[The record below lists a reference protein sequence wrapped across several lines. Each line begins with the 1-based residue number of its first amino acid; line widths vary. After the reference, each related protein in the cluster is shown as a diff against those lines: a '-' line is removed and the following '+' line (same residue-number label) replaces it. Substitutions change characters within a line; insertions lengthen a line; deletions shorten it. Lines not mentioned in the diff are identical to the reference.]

1 VRTRGAVSVGLIVI
15 AAILLLVG
23 GLALYLREEIVDSD
37 AFADRATQTLE
48 EDAVAR
54 AVSIEVAADFS
65 NVGPPALVS
74 GRPILESV
82 IDALIGTEPFREI
95 FHEAAE
101 QANKVLFTR
110 DRTVVV
116 QLEDATKVI
125 RSALQSANPKLAK
138 KIPKNVTP
146 ELARLDQ
153 AKFAT
158 GTLRAADNI
167 RFLGIVLP
175 LLSILAFAAGIAV
188 APDRRA
194 AVTRAGLAVGI
205 VGGIGLI
212 VLIVLRSLVV
222 NGLEGEVLT
231 QEEVR
236 AAGGAIWDG
245 FLGDLSTGW
254 LVLGAAGMVVAA
266 ASSSLFEAQDVGKQA
281 SRLRER
287 LTRTPGTTAG
297 RLIRGIGALLVGVL
311 VVISPTLALQ
321 IVAVFAGALL
331 LFFGVSEVLNVVQTP
346 AARSE
351 AYRRAGWRRWLTV
364 AGGIVASMI
373 VVGVVLALVIS
384 GRDGER
390 PQGPIAAADISA
402 CNGSPELCDRRL
414 NKVTFPGTHNSMSA
428 ADSRGWL
435 FTNQRHDIAQQ
446 LEDGIRVLL
455 IDPHYGVPSGDKV
468 RTDLERE
475 GTSRNRIAAQIGTK
489 GLGAA
494 ERLVGDIDETDLEGE
509 RVPYL
514 CHSVCE
520 LGATPMVDALTDVR
534 TFLEDNRF
542 EVVIIFI
549 EPSIRA
555 DEIAKAFADA
565 GLDPYLATLER
576 YEPLPTLREMIAS
589 NRRLVVF
596 TERGGGTPDWYHE
609 GFSFTQD
616 TEVGADPD
624 KCPPRNGNA
633 ASPLLMANFWVDGF
647 PPPVEA
653 NEKATALDKLLQRA
667 RVCRKELGRVPNL
680 FPVDFYDNS
689 DIVEAAE
696 QLNGVKGK
704 KETAQN

>member
-1 VRTRGAVSVGLIVI
+1 VRARLGLSIALTAI
-15 AAILLLVG
+15 AAVLLLVG
-23 GLALYLREEIVDSD
+23 GFALYLREEIIDSD
-37 AFADRATQTLE
+37 AFADRTTETLE
-48 EDAVAR
+48 DDAVAR

-82 IDALIGTEPFREI
+82 IEALIGTEPFHEI
-95 FHEAAE
+95 FREAAS

-116 QLEDATKVI
+116 QLEDATKVV

-146 ELARLDQ
+146 ELARIDQ

-158 GTLRAADNI
+158 GTLRFADDV

-175 LLSILAFAAGIAV
+175 LLAVLAFAGGIAV

-205 VGGIGLI
+205 VGGMGLI
-212 VLIVLRSLVV
+212 VLIVLRHLVV
-222 NGLEGEVLT
+222 NGLEADVLT

-236 AAGGAIWDG
+236 AAGGVIWDG

-254 LVLGAAGMVVAA
+254 LVVGVAGVVVAA
-266 ASSSLFEAQDVGKQA
+266 ASSSLFEARDVGVQA
-281 SRLRER
+281 QRLRHR
-287 LTRTPGTTAG
+287 LTRTPDTTAG
-297 RLIRGIGALLVGVL
+297 RLIRGVAALLLGVL
-311 VVISPTLALQ
+311 VVISPTLSLQ
-321 IVAVFAGALL
+321 ILAVVAGALL

-351 AYRRAGWRRWLTV
+351 AYRREGWRRWLTV

-373 VVGVVLALVIS
+373 VVGVVLALVLS
-384 GRDGER
+384 GGGER
-390 PQGPIAAADISA
+390 PRGPIDAADIRS
-402 CNGSPELCDRRL
+402 CNGSPKLCDRRL

-446 LEDGIRVLL
+446 LDDGIRVLL

-475 GTSRNRIAAQIGTK
+475 GTSRNRIAAQIGSK
-489 GLGAA
+489 GIAAA
-494 ERLVGDIDETDLEGE
+494 ERLIGDLDSTDLEGE

-520 LGATPMVDALTDVR
+520 LGATQMVDALTDLR
-534 TFLEDNRF
+534 TFLEENRF

-555 DEIAKAFADA
+555 DEIAAAFHDT

-576 YEPLPTLREMIAS
+576 YEPLPTLRELIAS
-589 NRRLVVF
+589 NRRLIVF

-653 NEKATALDKLLQRA
+653 NERATTLDKLLHRA
-667 RVCRKELGRVPNL
+667 RVCRKQLGRVPNL
-680 FPVDFYDNS
+680 FPVDFYDQS
-689 DIVEAAE
+689 DIVEAA
-696 QLNGVKGK
+696 QRLNGLGGGWKGS
-704 KETAQN
+704 